1 MMRFKLRLLQII
13 MSLSLLKRPMKTW
26 NSMQLTKTNMKFKLF
41 LNILYQKLLVQ
52 TTPLEKFQ
60 SANTVLVSKTRKI
73 TSGQPKI
80 YEKTSDF

>member
-13 MSLSLLKRPMKTW
+13 MSLSLLKQPMKTW
-26 NSMQLTKTNMKFKLF
+26 NSTPLTKTNMKFKLF

>member
-13 MSLSLLKRPMKTW
+13 MSLSLLKQPMKTW
-26 NSMQLTKTNMKFKLF
+26 NSTPLTKTNTKFKLF

-52 TTPLEKFQ
+52 TTLLEKFQ

-73 TSGQPKI
+73 TSGQLKI